1 MTSPPWKQTRLPH
14 QASLAAVRRRGE
26 TQEDGRPEITPDWRL
41 QPAALL
47 LWRDRGAQL
56 RWELSVLWRP
66 ADALLWAVQQRWLE
80 LGCSGEGRGYDQ

>member
-14 QASLAAVRRRGE
+14 QASLASARRWEEVPERRG
-26 TQEDGRPEITPDWRL
+26 PEITPDWRL

-56 RWELSVLWRP
+56 RWELSILWRP
-66 ADALLWAVQQRWLE
+66 ADALLWTVQQRWLE
-80 LGCSGEGRGYDQ
+80 LGRSREGR